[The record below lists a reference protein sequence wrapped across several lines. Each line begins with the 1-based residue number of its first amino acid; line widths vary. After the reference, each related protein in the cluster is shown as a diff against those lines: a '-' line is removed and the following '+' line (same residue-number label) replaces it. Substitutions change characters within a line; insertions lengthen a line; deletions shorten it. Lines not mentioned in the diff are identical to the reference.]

1 MAPRKSVIENQ
12 KYKIVKG
19 EYMRTGMSQGPRGL
33 RDVSAVNEPL
43 NLDYSL
49 EESVRKS
56 ILSATWLDEVDLGA
70 AKEAVM
76 LAETMDQ
83 FPDRRHQIAPIL
95 IGLLSNLGLLNN
107 RKTTEMS
114 PAEMLQ
120 AIANG

>member
-1 MAPRKSVIENQ
+1 
-12 KYKIVKG
+12 
-19 EYMRTGMSQGPRGL
+19 MRTGMSQGPRGL
-33 RDVSAVNEPL
+33 REISSVNPPL
-43 NLDYSL
+43 NLDQTL
-49 EESVRKS
+49 EDSVRIS
-56 ILSATWLDEVDLGA
+56 IASATWLTEADLGA

-107 RKTTEMS
+107 RKT
-114 PAEMLQ
+114 AEMTPADMLA

>member
-1 MAPRKSVIENQ
+1 MK
-12 KYKIVKG
+12 
-19 EYMRTGMSQGPRGL
+19 TGMSQGPRAL
-33 RDVSAVNEPL
+33 RDISAVNEPL
-43 NLDYSL
+43 DLNRSL
-49 EESVRKS
+49 EDSVRIS
-56 ILSATWLDEVDLGA
+56 IASATWLDSVDLGA

>member
-1 MAPRKSVIENQ
+1 
-12 KYKIVKG
+12 
-19 EYMRTGMSQGPRGL
+19 MRTGMSQGPRAL
-33 RDVSAVNEPL
+33 RDISAVNEPL
-43 NLDYSL
+43 NLDFSL

-56 ILSATWLDEVDLGA
+56 ILAAHWLDEVDLGA

-76 LAETMDQ
+76 LAQTMDA

-107 RKTTEMS
+107 RKSTEMS
-114 PAEMLQ
+114 PADMLA

>member
-1 MAPRKSVIENQ
+1 
-12 KYKIVKG
+12 
-19 EYMRTGMSQGPRGL
+19 MRTGMSQGPRSL
-33 RDVSAVNEPL
+33 REISSVNPPL
-43 NLDYSL
+43 NLDQTL
-49 EESVRKS
+49 EEAVRIS
-56 ILSATWLDEVDLGA
+56 ISKATWLDEADLGA

-107 RKTTEMS
+107 RKT
-114 PAEMLQ
+114 AEMTPADMLA